1 MGENPKKVFLV
12 GNMVIDNILSTK
24 FLSKESLKKK
34 INLDFTKKNILI
46 TFHPIT
52 NMPSETKKQFNEI
65 LKALKNIKNVNLI
78 FTKPNSDSGSEQIIK
93 MTKNFVRQNSNAKL
107 FNSLG
112 HELYYSILKNI
123 SCMIGNSSSGL
134 SEAPFLGIKII
145 NIGNRQ
151 EGRTQAGDIIN
162 IPAKSNLIKNKIR
175 LVLKNK
181 VKQKI
186 INRDYLKKGATKKVL
201 RIIEKLD
208 LKKKFNKNFFD
219 VNYKY

>member
-1 MGENPKKVFLV
+1 M
-12 GNMVIDNILSTK
+12 
-24 FLSKESLKKK
+24 
-34 INLDFTKKNILI
+34 
-46 TFHPIT
+46 
-52 NMPSETKKQFNEI
+52 
-65 LKALKNIKNVNLI
+65 
-78 FTKPNSDSGSEQIIK
+78 
-93 MTKNFVRQNSNAKL
+93 
-107 FNSLG
+107 
-112 HELYYSILKNI
+112 
-123 SCMIGNSSSGL
+123 
-134 SEAPFLGIKII
+134 EAPYYKIPTI

-219 VNYKY
+219 VNSKNSYIILKVFWPNTEIYESLQYATDDLSLLE

>member
-1 MGENPKKVFLV
+1 ME
-12 GNMVIDNILSTK
+12 
-24 FLSKESLKKK
+24 
-34 INLDFTKKNILI
+34 
-46 TFHPIT
+46 TFNSSDLNFSNSAISH
-52 NMPSETKKQFNEI
+52 F
-65 LKALKNIKNVNLI
+65 KNVL
-78 FTKPNSDSGSEQIIK
+78 KQRGKDEGIK
-93 MTKNFVRQNSNAKL
+93 
-107 FNSLG
+107 
-112 HELYYSILKNI
+112 
-123 SCMIGNSSSGL
+123 
-134 SEAPFLGIKII
+134 LGIKII